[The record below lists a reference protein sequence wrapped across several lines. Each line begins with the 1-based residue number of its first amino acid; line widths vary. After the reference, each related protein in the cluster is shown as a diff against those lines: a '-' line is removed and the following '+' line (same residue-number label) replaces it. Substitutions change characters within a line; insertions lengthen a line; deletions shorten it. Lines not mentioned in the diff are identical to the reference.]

1 MRILGIDYGDKRI
14 GLAISDE
21 EGKLAGRFLTLEN
34 ISQSRTIAE
43 IIKVISENN
52 IQKIIIGVPVGF
64 KNESEQTAKTKNFI
78 KTLREKIELPIVEIN
93 EIFTSKMA
101 EKNLRDN
108 KMNSEEIKEIIDQE
122 AARIILQDFLDRKI

>member
-21 EGKLAGRFLTLEN
+21 GGRLASRFLTLKNNTIEDSIKRFKQI
-34 ISQSRTIAE
+34 IS
-43 IIKVISENN
+43 VNN
-52 IQKIIIGVPVGF
+52 IEKIIIGVPAGF
-64 KNESEQTAKTKNFI
+64 NKDTEQTLKTKVFI
-78 KTLREKIELPIVEIN
+78 KILREQMKIPVIEIN

-108 KMNSEEIKEIIDQE
+108 KMNSEKIKNIIDQE
-122 AARIILQDFLDRKI
+122 AARIILQDFLDRKK